1 MAGENFAEM
10 IYYLVSESYRVW
22 GGVLDLKV
30 LVENIGLRMVE
41 NCCVQIKMIHF
52 CHRRKDS
59 FGPKR
64 SVCFGDVL
72 ESWCSFDN
80 DLSR

>member
-1 MAGENFAEM
+1 M
-10 IYYLVSESYRVW
+10 
-22 GGVLDLKV
+22 DLKV
-30 LVENIGLRMVE
+30 LVENIGLRMIE
-41 NCCVQIKMIHF
+41 NCCVQIKMIYF

-72 ESWCSFDN
+72 ESWCLFDPS
-80 DLSR
+80 LGRKCA

>member
-1 MAGENFAEM
+1 M
-10 IYYLVSESYRVW
+10 
-22 GGVLDLKV
+22 DLKV
-30 LVENIGLRMVE
+30 LVENIGLRMIE
-41 NCCVQIKMIHF
+41 NCCVQIKMIYF

-72 ESWCSFDN
+72 ESWCLF
-80 DLSR
+80 DLSLGRKRAWGYFLCTLVSLSLVNAGD